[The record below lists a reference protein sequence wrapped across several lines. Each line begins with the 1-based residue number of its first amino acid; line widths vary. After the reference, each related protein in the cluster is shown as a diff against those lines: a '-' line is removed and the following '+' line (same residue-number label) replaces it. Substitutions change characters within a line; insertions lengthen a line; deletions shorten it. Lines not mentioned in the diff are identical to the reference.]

1 MDTET
6 RIRLPFCLQETQ
18 IKRETN
24 QTTNP
29 CLSLQ
34 LSGPVSGY
42 SSYHLLICF
51 QGNLED
57 VSLLS
62 LGKEEKHGL
71 GFVCGWADED
81 HAPLWII
88 QVILS
93 LFKKKRKS

>member
-71 GFVCGWADED
+71 GFVCG
-81 HAPLWII
+81 
-88 QVILS
+88 
-93 LFKKKRKS
+93 